1 VTSYSEDP
9 NRTGRDSLAIALS
22 ALAIAAGGVG
32 IAILPGLLTPAAV
45 VLALAGL
52 LTSDYARAFASAA
65 AVFAGIAWFIGMTLA
80 LFTHHSLF

>member
-9 NRTGRDSLAIALS
+9 NRTGRDSLSIAFS

-45 VLALAGL
+45 VLALVGL
-52 LTSDYARAFASAA
+52 LTSDYARGFSAA
-65 AVFAGIAWFIGMTLA
+65 AAAFAGVAWMAGMTIA